1 MIYLQ
6 IAVTL
11 ILVTQLARTIQ
22 NGISLFRQNKVFK
35 ESCEQLGDVTK
46 EDMEIQRKA
55 YRLMVEH
62 YERENK
68 EKN

>member
-6 IAVTL
+6 IVVTVL
-11 ILVTQLARTIQ
+11 LLTQLVRVIQ
-22 NGISLFRQNKVFK
+22 NGISLSRQNKVFK

-55 YRLMVEH
+55 YRLMVKH
-62 YERENK
+62 YEQDGGAE
-68 EKN
+68 